1 MTIYYYPDIIG
12 KTVKG
17 VVEKEET
24 SDSTGGLGTETQFHI
39 LFEDGTSLVIWAYRP
54 HVEYNTQQD
63 GLGVCPI
70 PAPQDLP
77 HPAGGIPGCGWTDCI
92 NRSIVRF
99 KSGIITPQR
108 RLNR

>member
-1 MTIYYYPDIIG
+1 MSTDTFQSIIG
-12 KTVKG
+12 KTVRG

-63 GLGVCPI
+63 GLEYARSLLPRTYPI
-70 PAPQDLP
+70 RRAVYREADGQ
-77 HPAGGIPGCGWTDCI
+77 
-92 NRSIVRF
+92 IVL
-99 KSGIITPQR
+99 IDP
-108 RLNR
+108 L